1 MAFLRFCIF
10 ALLHQSD
17 IQYRI
22 LIIRPWDIRWCTT
35 ASQPNRLLVNV
46 CAPLHLC
53 CMGVSLTWR
62 LTPPQKNPPPWCH
75 GWHVARYTHTTL
87 CLTFFLFSH
96 TLLCSSHPFTHQRMS
111 AALLFFFRKIFFF
124 FLMECVWGETEI
136 MRRIWDQDS
145 SSRDPVVVIT
155 IYNSKGIAF
164 DKPETLKNKQTA
176 IRQYIIFEIL
186 LKTIFI
192 DTKFVGFTRLRWKW
206 KCTRNFRL
214 DQNKQILK

>member
-1 MAFLRFCIF
+1 MIYSLDSYWPLNWDHHKSMAFLRFCIF

-35 ASQPNRLLVNV
+35 ASQPNRLVVKV

-62 LTPPQKNPPPWCH
+62 LTPPKKNPPPWCH

-96 TLLCSSHPFTHQRMS
+96 TLLFSSHPFAHQRMS

-124 FLMECVWGETEI
+124 LSYGVCVRWDWNYETN
-136 MRRIWDQDS
+136 MR
-145 SSRDPVVVIT
+145 SR
-155 IYNSKGIAF
+155 
-164 DKPETLKNKQTA
+164 Q
-176 IRQYIIFEIL
+176 
-186 LKTIFI
+186 
-192 DTKFVGFTRLRWKW
+192 
-206 KCTRNFRL
+206 
-214 DQNKQILK
+214 

>member
-17 IQYRI
+17 IWYRI
-22 LIIRPWDIRWCTT
+22 LIIRSWDIRWCTT

-53 CMGVSLTWR
+53 CMGSLTWR
-62 LTPPQKNPPPWCH
+62 LTPPKTHPRGATGGTLH
-75 GWHVARYTHTTL
+75 IHTHTTL

-96 TLLCSSHPFTHQRMS
+96 TLLCSSHPFAHQRMS

-155 IYNSKGIAF
+155 IYITQNGLHSINPK
-164 DKPETLKNKQTA
+164 
-176 IRQYIIFEIL
+176 
-186 LKTIFI
+186 
-192 DTKFVGFTRLRWKW
+192 RWK
-206 KCTRNFRL
+206 TNRQQFAS
-214 DQNKQILK
+214 I